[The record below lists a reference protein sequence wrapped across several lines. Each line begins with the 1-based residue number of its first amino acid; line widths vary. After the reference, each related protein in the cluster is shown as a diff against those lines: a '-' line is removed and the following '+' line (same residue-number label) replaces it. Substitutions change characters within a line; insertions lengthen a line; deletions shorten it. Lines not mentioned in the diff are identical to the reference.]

1 MSTESGFWDRI
12 AEKYAAQPVKDPEA
26 YEHTLER
33 TRAYL
38 SPGDRVLEVGC
49 GTGTTALKLGPS
61 VGAMTGTDFSDG
73 MIEIARHKAEEQG
86 AANVDFRCADV
97 RGSTEEQGRHDAILA
112 FNLLHLLRDPAA
124 AIARIHG
131 GLRPGGVFISKTVCL
146 GGKGWLF
153 WPMIAVMQLFG
164 RAPHVGFLS
173 IRTLEEMI
181 AGAGFEIVETGTFPA
196 SPPARFVV
204 AGKL

>member
-61 VGAMTGTDFSDG
+61 VGAITGTDYSEG
-73 MIEIARHKAEEQG
+73 MIAVARRKAAEEG
-86 AANVDFRCADV
+86 AENVDFRCADV
-97 RGSTEEQGRHDAILA
+97 RGATEEPERYDAILA
-112 FNLLHLLRDPAA
+112 FNLLHLLRDPAE
-124 AIARIHG
+124 AIGRIRG
-131 GLRPGGVFISKTVCL
+131 ALRPGGVFVSKTACL

-153 WPMIAVMQLFG
+153 WPVIAVMRLFG

-173 IRTLEEMI
+173 IRALEEMI
-181 AGAGFEIVETGTFPA
+181 ARAGFEIVETGTFPA

-204 AGKL
+204 ARKL